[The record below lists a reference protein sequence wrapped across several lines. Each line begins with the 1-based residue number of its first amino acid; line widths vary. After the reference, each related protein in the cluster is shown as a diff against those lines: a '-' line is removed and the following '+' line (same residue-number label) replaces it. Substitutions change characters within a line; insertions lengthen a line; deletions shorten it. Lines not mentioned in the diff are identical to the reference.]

1 MHRAKVAAVVLAC
14 TAIAASGITERL
26 DLRTLDLGFRLLHRW
41 LARPAA
47 REVAVVG
54 IDEQSTAALPEPI
67 ALWHNHLARFL
78 DQMRI
83 AQPAAVGLDLTLP
96 DRSFDR
102 VQPGLDMRLT
112 RSIVEA
118 RRSYPLVLALTVDAD
133 GVTRD
138 LHRPFLTAAGP
149 DGAEHAVFPIDADGA
164 IRRTVPRSFAGQI
177 ARRLG
182 VEPHS
187 GLMDFS
193 RGAPFR
199 YVPFHEML
207 EWDAERLQREFRG
220 KPVLLGT
227 AFPYQDQ
234 HNVPTRLAAW
244 DPDGSRAPG
253 VLLHAQQL
261 RNLLGEGLV
270 RPVPTWLVALVGAS
284 AAVLLL
290 APWAVLAAIPAAF
303 IATLALLAAG
313 WYFPFA
319 AIAAAMLVPL
329 GVHLGE
335 RLAERRRLRAS
346 FRGYVSPSV
355 MHEILAGRIQPD
367 LTGVRR
373 FVCVMFADIRG
384 YTSRAQQMRPEEV
397 IRFLNRYFERVVAI
411 IHAHGG
417 TVISFMGDG
426 IMVAFGAPRPLDNPC
441 RAAFDTALDMLAF
454 VAELN
459 KSLAAEGALPI
470 DIGIGLNAGEAL
482 CGHVGSPERH
492 EYSAIGDVTNVA
504 SRLQSLTKDQGYRI
518 LISAEVARS
527 LQRNDLQPLGALTI
541 RGHAPV
547 EAFGY
552 SEVNR

>member
-1 MHRAKVAAVVLAC
+1 VVACVAV
-14 TAIAASGITERL
+14 AASGVTERL
-26 DLRTLDLGFRLLHRW
+26 DQRALDLEFSLLHRW
-41 LARPAA
+41 LPRAA
-47 REVAVVG
+47 PREVVVVG

-67 ALWHNHLARFL
+67 ALYHNHLARFL

-83 AQPAAVGLDLTLP
+83 AQPAAVGIDLTLP

-118 RRSYPLVLALTVDAD
+118 RRAYPLVLALTVDAD
-133 GVTRD
+133 NVTRD
-138 LHRPFLTAAGP
+138 VHRPFLAAAGP

-164 IRRTVPRSFAGQI
+164 IRRTVPRSLAGQM

-182 VEPHS
+182 VEPRS
-187 GLMDFS
+187 GLIDFS

-220 KPVLLGT
+220 KPVLLGVAIPHT
-227 AFPYQDQ
+227 DE
-234 HNVPTRLAAW
+234 HRVPARLSALDAA
-244 DPDGSRAPG
+244 DPPRAPG
-253 VLLHAQQL
+253 VMLHAQQL
-261 RNLLGEGLV
+261 RNLLGDGLV
-270 RPVPTWLVALVGAS
+270 RPAPTWLVALVGAS
-284 AAVLLL
+284 AAALLH
-290 APWAVLAAIPAAF
+290 APWAVVAAIPAAF
-303 IATLALLAAG
+303 LATLALLAAG
-313 WYFPFA
+313 WSFPFA
-319 AIAAAMLVPL
+319 AIAAATLVPL
-329 GVHLGE
+329 GVHLAE
-335 RLAERRRLRAS
+335 RVAERRRLSAS
-346 FRGYVSPSV
+346 FKGYVSPSV

-384 YTSRAQQMRPEEV
+384 YTARAQEMRPEEV

-411 IHAHGG
+411 VHAHGG

-426 IMVAFGAPRPLDNPC
+426 IMVAFGTPRPLDNPC
-441 RAAFDTALDMLAF
+441 RAAFDTALDMQAF
-454 VAELN
+454 VAELSA
-459 KSLAAEGALPI
+459 SLAAEGAPPI

-504 SRLQSLTKDQGYRI
+504 SRLQSLTKEQGYRI
-518 LISAEVARS
+518 LISAEVARF
-527 LQRNDLQPLGALTI
+527 LQRNDLQPLGALPI

-552 SEVNR
+552 GGTKP